1 MTLQRAFVFI
11 VAVGTALAGT
21 SSQQDVTAPPVLS
34 VHTDLVTLPVT
45 VVDPD
50 GGFVTGLRQEN
61 FIVYDN
67 GEPRHIEFFASDD
80 LPVTVGLVIDCSAS
94 MQTKRTEITAA
105 VTAFAA
111 MSHPLDEFFTVN
123 FNEHV
128 WLGLPPPLAFT
139 QDADQLRAA
148 LARAPTAGMTALHDG
163 VDRGLAHLRNG
174 THDRRAL
181 IVVSDGGDN
190 ASLRTVDDVVEEA
203 RVSGAPIYSVA
214 VFDRN
219 DHTARPRLLKTLARE
234 TGGRVFTPQDTA
246 DVMVAFAQIAREIR
260 AGYTIGF
267 VAAETAATS
276 FRVLRVVVDTG
287 TRRGLTAR
295 TRAGYYAGPPSN
307 PR

>member
-1 MTLQRAFVFI
+1 
-11 VAVGTALAGT
+11 
-21 SSQQDVTAPPVLS
+21 VLS

-45 VVDPD
+45 VVDPE
-50 GGFVTGLRQEN
+50 GGFVTGLRQEH
-61 FIVYDN
+61 FTVYDN
-67 GEPRHIEFFASDD
+67 SQPQHIEFFSSDD

-94 MQTKRTEITAA
+94 MQSKRTEIAAA

-128 WLGLPPPLAFT
+128 WLGLAPPLAFT

-148 LARAPTAGMTALHDG
+148 LARAPSAGMTALHDG

-174 THDRRAL
+174 TRDRRAL

-190 ASLRTVDDVVEEA
+190 ASLHTVEEVVEQA
-203 RVSGAPIYSVA
+203 RMAGAPIYSVT
-214 VFDRN
+214 VFDPN
-219 DHTARPRLLKTLARE
+219 DHAARPRLLKTLARE
-234 TGGRVFTPQDTA
+234 TGGRVFTPRNTA
-246 DVMVAFAQIAREIR
+246 EVMAAFAQIAREIR

-267 VAAETAATS
+267 VPAETTAAS
-276 FRVLRVVVDTG
+276 FHVLRVLVDTG

-295 TRAGYYAGPPSN
+295 TRAGYYAGPRSSH
-307 PR
+307 R

>member
-1 MTLQRAFVFI
+1 MTLQRAFIFVI
-11 VAVGTALAGT
+11 AVGTALAGT
-21 SSQQDVTAPPVLS
+21 ASQQDVIPPVLS

-50 GGFVTGLRQEN
+50 GGFVTGLRQEH
-61 FIVYDN
+61 FTVYDN
-67 GEPRHIEFFASDD
+67 GQPQHIEFFASDD

-139 QDADQLRAA
+139 QDGDQLRDA
-148 LARAPTAGMTALHDG
+148 LARAPAAGMTALHDG
-163 VDRGLAHLRNG
+163 IDRGLTHLRNG
-174 THDRRAL
+174 TRDRRAL
-181 IVVSDGGDN
+181 IVASDGGDN
-190 ASLRTVDDVVEEA
+190 ASLHTVDEVVEQA
-203 RVSGAPIYSVA
+203 RMAGAPIYSVT
-214 VFDRN
+214 VFDPN

-234 TGGRVFTPQDTA
+234 TGGRVFTPRNTA
-246 DVMVAFAQIAREIR
+246 EVMAAFAQIAREIR
-260 AGYTIGF
+260 TGYTIGF
-267 VAAETAATS
+267 VPAETTAAS
-276 FRVLRVVVDTG
+276 FHVLRVVVDTG

-295 TRAGYYAGPPSN
+295 TRAGYYAGPRSN
-307 PR
+307 LR

>member
-1 MTLQRAFVFI
+1 MTLQRFVVFI
-11 VAVGTALAGT
+11 IAVGTALGGA

-61 FIVYDN
+61 FTVYDN
-67 GEPRHIEFFASDD
+67 GQPQHIEFFASDD

-139 QDADQLRAA
+139 QDADQLHAA
-148 LARAPTAGMTALHDG
+148 LARAPAAGMTALHDG
-163 VDRGLAHLRNG
+163 VAGGLAHLRNG
-174 THDRRAL
+174 TRDRRVL

-190 ASLRTVDDVVEEA
+190 ASVRTVEDVVGQA
-203 RVSGAPIYSVA
+203 RMAGAPIYSVT

-219 DHTARPRLLKTLARE
+219 DHSARPRLLKTLARD
-234 TGGRVFTPQDTA
+234 TGGREFTPRDSG

-267 VAAETAATS
+267 VPAETTAAS
-276 FRVLRVVVDTG
+276 FHVLRVTVNTG
-287 TRRGLTAR
+287 ARRGLTAR
-295 TRAGYYAGPPSN
+295 TRAGYYAGPRSSH
-307 PR
+307 R

>member
-1 MTLQRAFVFI
+1 MIVQRSFVFMI
-11 VAVGTALAGT
+11 AVGTALGGA

-45 VVDPD
+45 VVDPE
-50 GGFVTGLRQEN
+50 GGFVTGLRQEH
-61 FIVYDN
+61 FTVYDN
-67 GEPRHIEFFASDD
+67 SQPQHIEFFSSDD

-94 MQTKRTEITAA
+94 MQSRRTEIAAA

-128 WLGLPPPLAFT
+128 WLGLAPPLAFT

-148 LARAPTAGMTALHDG
+148 LARAPSAGMTALHDG

-174 THDRRAL
+174 TRDRRAL

-190 ASLRTVDDVVEEA
+190 ASLHTVEEVVEQA
-203 RVSGAPIYSVA
+203 RMAGAPIYSVT
-214 VFDRN
+214 VFDPN
-219 DHTARPRLLKTLARE
+219 DHAARPRLLKTLARE
-234 TGGRVFTPQDTA
+234 TGGRVFTPRNTA
-246 DVMVAFAQIAREIR
+246 EVMAAFAQIAREIR

-267 VAAETAATS
+267 VPAETTAAS
-276 FRVLRVVVDTG
+276 FHVLRVLVDTG

-295 TRAGYYAGPPSN
+295 TRAGYYAGPRSSH
-307 PR
+307 R

>member
-11 VAVGTALAGT
+11 AAVATALAAT
-21 SSQQDVTAPPVLS
+21 ASQQDVVAPVLS

-45 VVDPD
+45 VVDPE
-50 GGFVTGLRQEN
+50 GGFVTRLRQEH
-61 FIVYDN
+61 FTVYDN
-67 GEPRHIEFFASDD
+67 DQPQHIEFFSSDD
-80 LPVTVGLVIDCSAS
+80 LPVTVGLVIDCSGS
-94 MQTKRTEITAA
+94 MQSKRTEITAA

-128 WLGLPPPLAFT
+128 WLGLPPPLTFT

-148 LARAPTAGMTALHDG
+148 LARAPSAGMTALHDG

-174 THDRRAL
+174 TRDRRAL

-190 ASLRTVDDVVEEA
+190 ASLHTVEEVVQQA
-203 RVSGAPIYSVA
+203 RMAGAPIYSVT
-214 VFDRN
+214 VFDPN

-234 TGGRVFTPQDTA
+234 TGGRVFTPRSTA
-246 DVMVAFAQIAREIR
+246 EVMAAFAQIAREIR
-260 AGYTIGF
+260 TGYTIGF
-267 VAAETAATS
+267 VPAETMAAS
-276 FRVLRVVVDTG
+276 FHVLRVVVDTG

-295 TRAGYYAGPPSN
+295 TRAGYYAA
-307 PR
+307 PRSSHR

>member
-1 MTLQRAFVFI
+1 MIVQRSFVFMI
-11 VAVGTALAGT
+11 AVGTALGGA

-45 VVDPD
+45 VVDPE
-50 GGFVTGLRQEN
+50 GGFVTSLRQEH
-61 FIVYDN
+61 FTVYDN
-67 GEPRHIEFFASDD
+67 GQPQHIEFFSSDD

-94 MQTKRTEITAA
+94 MQSKRTEITAA

-148 LARAPTAGMTALHDG
+148 LARAPSAGMTALHDG

-174 THDRRAL
+174 TRDRRAL

-190 ASLRTVDDVVEEA
+190 ASLHTVAEVVEQA
-203 RVSGAPIYSVA
+203 RMAGAPIYSVT
-214 VFDRN
+214 VFDPN

-234 TGGRVFTPQDTA
+234 TGGRVFTPRNTA
-246 DVMVAFAQIAREIR
+246 EVMAAFAQIAREIR
-260 AGYTIGF
+260 TGYTIGF
-267 VAAETAATS
+267 VPAETTAAS
-276 FRVLRVVVDTG
+276 FHVLRVVVDTG

-295 TRAGYYAGPPSN
+295 TRGGYYAGPRSSH
-307 PR
+307 R